1 MKRRLQRGYTLIE
14 VLTSTVVI
22 GIGLAAAVS
31 MSATTMIQ
39 EEMSWRVTVGMNYQ
53 ENAVRLWQLG
63 LDRAQVLSVL
73 PTNPVLNDILVSG
86 ASGPIN
92 MSNSAEVSS
101 LLADTLENAT
111 STVTLK
117 NYTGTTTNGST
128 VVTDAYRPS
137 IR

>member
-14 VLTSTVVI
+14 VMTSTIVI

-53 ENAVRLWQLG
+53 ENAVRLWQMG
-63 LDRAQVLSVL
+63 LDRNEILGVL

-86 ASGPIN
+86 VSGPIN
-92 MSNSAEVSS
+92 MSSSAEVSS
-101 LLADTLENAT
+101 LLADTLQNAT
-111 STVTLK
+111 TTVTLK
-117 NYTGTTTNGST
+117 NYTGTTGNGST
-128 VVTDAYRPS
+128 VVTDAYRTS